1 MRCLTQHNPLALQA
15 LGCFGQRI
23 GLNASLRLPHVP
35 HNVTLSIATYWHD
48 QRRAVP
54 SVQLSYSRRHVMAAE
69 PTVTANTDI
78 PDATR
83 AHTAYLTAL
92 EHITLQMTA
101 KLQLEDVLATITQGL
116 VQEFHA
122 AFARLW
128 LLGPGDL
135 CAACYQAADC
145 ANRARCLH
153 LKASAGLYTNL
164 NGTFRRVPLGV
175 AKIGHIAL
183 GWGPTYT
190 NDTLADDRLPDKT
203 WLREHGLVSFAG
215 YPLLFQEELLGVL
228 AMFSQRVMHQD
239 EFDRLAVFAN
249 QAAIAIKNA
258 YLFAEVEALT
268 NRLQAE
274 NVYLAAS
281 ITHEVNQPLGAM
293 VNSANAC
300 VRWLAAQNLERAQQS
315 ALRVVAEGQRAADII
330 DRIHALIKKEP
341 PRTDG
346 VGMNEA
352 ILEVMALTHGEVV
365 KNGIAVQTHLAEG
378 LPRIHGDRVQLQQVL
393 LNLILNAVEAL
404 SGVSE
409 GARAL
414 RIGTAPDAS
423 GGVLVTVQD
432 SGPGLPPESVD
443 RLFDAFYTTKPGGMG
458 MGLAICRTIVE
469 AHRGQIWAA
478 RAAGPGATVQ
488 FTLPGG

>member
-1 MRCLTQHNPLALQA
+1 
-15 LGCFGQRI
+15 
-23 GLNASLRLPHVP
+23 
-35 HNVTLSIATYWHD
+35 
-48 QRRAVP
+48 
-54 SVQLSYSRRHVMAAE
+54 MAAE
-69 PTVTANTDI
+69 PTVTANADI

-101 KLQLEDVLATITQGL
+101 KLQLKDVLATITQGL

-122 AFARLW
+122 AFARIW

-135 CAACYQAADC
+135 CTSCYQAADC

-258 YLFAEVEALT
+258 HLFAEVEALT

-274 NVYLAAS
+274 NVYLTAS

-315 ALRVVAEGQRAADII
+315 AVQVVAEGQRAADII
-330 DRIHALIKKEP
+330 DRIRALIKKEP

-346 VGMNEA
+346 VGINEA

-365 KNGIAVQTHLAEG
+365 KNGVALQTHLAEG

-393 LNLILNAVEAL
+393 LNLILNAVEAM

-409 GARAL
+409 GAREL
-414 RIGTAPDAS
+414 RIGTGPDAA

-458 MGLAICRTIVE
+458 MGLAICRSIVE
-469 AHRGQIWAA
+469 AHGGQIWAA

-488 FTLPGG
+488 FTLPVG

>member
-1 MRCLTQHNPLALQA
+1 MQPASRSAIEPWVLCSSHDILTWKSRRCLTQHDPQALQA
-15 LGCFGQRI
+15 LGCCGQRI
-23 GLNASLRLPHVP
+23 GLNASLQLPHVP
-35 HNVTLSIATYWHD
+35 NNVTLSIAKYWRD

-54 SVQLSYSRRHVMAAE
+54 SVQLSYSWRHVMAAE
-69 PTVTANTDI
+69 PTVTANAGI

-92 EHITLQMTA
+92 QHITLQMTA

-145 ANRARCLH
+145 ANRAHCLH

-258 YLFAEVEALT
+258 HLFAEVEALT

-315 ALRVVAEGQRAADII
+315 AVRVVAEGQRMGDII
-330 DRIHALIKKEP
+330 SRIRALAQKAP
-341 PRTDG
+341 PHKDWFDLNATIREVLALARSAVHRHG
-346 VGMNEA
+346 V
-352 ILEVMALTHGEVV
+352 VV
-365 KNGIAVQTHLAEG
+365 ETHLAAEV
-378 LPRIHGDRVQLQQVL
+378 PRILGDRIQLQQVL
-393 LNLILNAVEAL
+393 LNLVMNAIEAL
-404 SGVSE
+404 SGVSTGPRTLWVSSE
-409 GARAL
+409 CGA
-414 RIGTAPDAS
+414 APEVVIA
-423 GGVLVTVQD
+423 VRD
-432 SGPGLPPESVD
+432 SGPGLAPES
-443 RLFDAFYTTKPGGMG
+443 RE
-458 MGLAICRTIVE
+458 R
-469 AHRGQIWAA
+469 
-478 RAAGPGATVQ
+478 
-488 FTLPGG
+488 

>member
-1 MRCLTQHNPLALQA
+1 
-15 LGCFGQRI
+15 
-23 GLNASLRLPHVP
+23 
-35 HNVTLSIATYWHD
+35 
-48 QRRAVP
+48 
-54 SVQLSYSRRHVMAAE
+54 MAAE
-69 PTVTANTDI
+69 PTVTANADM

-135 CAACYQAADC
+135 CTACYQAADC

-175 AKIGHIAL
+175 AKIGHIAM

-258 YLFAEVEALT
+258 HLFAEVEALT

-300 VRWLAAQNLERAQQS
+300 VRWLAAENLARAQQS
-315 ALRVVAEGQRAADII
+315 AMRVVAEGQRAAAII
-330 DRIHALIKKEP
+330 DRIRALIKKEP

-346 VGMNEA
+346 VELNEA

-365 KNGIAVQTHLAEG
+365 QHGVAVQTHLAEG

-393 LNLILNAVEAL
+393 LNLILNAVEAM

-409 GARAL
+409 GSRAL
-414 RIGTAPDAS
+414 RIGTGPDAA

-432 SGPGLPPESVD
+432 SGPGLHPESVD

-458 MGLAICRTIVE
+458 MGLAICRSIVE
-469 AHRGQIWAA
+469 AHGGQIWAA